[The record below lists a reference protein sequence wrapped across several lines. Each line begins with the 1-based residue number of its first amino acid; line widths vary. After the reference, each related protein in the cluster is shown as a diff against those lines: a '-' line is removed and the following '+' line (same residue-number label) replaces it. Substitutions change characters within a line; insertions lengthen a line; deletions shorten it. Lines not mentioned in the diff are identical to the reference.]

1 MTDKIIENTENN
13 EGMRDGAWD
22 AAAVE
27 AILFASGCPVTYEK
41 IGEALSMTELEA
53 RDFVKSLLPRYEGRG
68 IELIAYPDSCVLCS
82 RAEYEEKIKLALGL
96 RRSGTLSNSALETLA
111 VIVRNQPA
119 TRSYIEQ
126 VRGVDSSYSVG
137 VLCDRGLIEPVGRL
151 DVPGKPVLY
160 ATTEAF
166 LRCFGLNS
174 LDEIGSLGNIA
185 ANEEGEQSEKSETV
199 ENIES
204 AENTEQAE

>member
-1 MTDKIIENTENN
+1 MTDKIIETEENL
-13 EGMRDGAWD
+13 EQMRDRTAD
-22 AAAVE
+22 AAALE

-41 IGEALSMTELEA
+41 IGQALSMTEEEV
-53 RDFVKSLLPRYEGRG
+53 RDFAKSLVDSYKDRG

-185 ANEEGEQSEKSETV
+185 ANEGDDISQ
-199 ENIES
+199 S
-204 AENTEQAE
+204 AENTESDVEAE

>member
-1 MTDKIIENTENN
+1 MTDKIIENIENN

-41 IGEALSMTELEA
+41 IGEALSMTEIEA
-53 RDFVKSLLPRYEGRG
+53 RDFVKELVPRYEGRG

-185 ANEEGEQSEKSETV
+185 SNEENEEGGQNEQ
-199 ENIES
+199 
-204 AENTEQAE
+204 AENTESTDQAE

>member
-1 MTDKIIENTENN
+1 MTDKIIENIENN

-53 RDFVKSLLPRYEGRG
+53 RDFVKSLVPRYEGRG

-82 RAEYEEKIKLALGL
+82 RTEYEEKIKLALGL

-185 ANEEGEQSEKSETV
+185 SNEENEEGGQNEQ
-199 ENIES
+199 
-204 AENTEQAE
+204 AENTESTDQAE

>member
-13 EGMRDGAWD
+13 EAVRDAEWD

-41 IGEALSMTELEA
+41 IGEALSMTEIET

>member
-1 MTDKIIENTENN
+1 MTDKIIENIENN

-41 IGEALSMTELEA
+41 IGEALSMTEIEA
-53 RDFVKSLLPRYEGRG
+53 RDFVKELVPRYEGRG

-185 ANEEGEQSEKSETV
+185 SNEENEEDGQNEQ
-199 ENIES
+199 
-204 AENTEQAE
+204 AENTESTDQAE

>member
-1 MTDKIIENTENN
+1 MTDKIIENIENN

-41 IGEALSMTELEA
+41 IGEALSMTEIEA
-53 RDFVKSLLPRYEGRG
+53 RDFVKVLVPRYEGRG

-185 ANEEGEQSEKSETV
+185 SNEENEEGGQNEQ
-199 ENIES
+199 
-204 AENTEQAE
+204 AENTESTDQAE